1 MQIAYIWHA
10 TKSIIFGVLIDFLHL
25 TFQFA
30 FASLIILNG
39 LMDLWICFK
48 ICVILYWALISE
60 DWRIAYQE
68 KSLPQTAFF
77 QPNLF
82 FTNIFFT
89 FVNNKIDSRPEDFLI
104 FSDDGNQNSEDLKLK
119 FMSFNVT
126 ILCKTIINF

>member
-48 ICVILYWALISE
+48 ICVILYWALIWE

-68 KSLPQTAFF
+68 NSLPQTAFF

-82 FTNIFFT
+82 FTNIFLHLWTIRLIPGLRIFLYSQT
-89 FVNNKIDSRPEDFLI
+89 TETKTVKIWNWNLCHLMSQFYV
-104 FSDDGNQNSEDLKLK
+104 KL
-119 FMSFNVT
+119 
-126 ILCKTIINF
+126 L